1 MGRFLRNNKGIA
13 LILTLLIISI
23 IVSVTLQFN
32 RYMRDDLYAAVNLR
46 DGIKHGHIAKSG
58 FNYALA
64 VLYEDDTNVDFLH
77 DTWADSETLSEKS
90 ADLFEDGRFKLELSD
105 HSGMIQINSLVDEK
119 GKYNNIQ
126 KDLLTRFLQTPE
138 FGLKD
143 EEVDHIVNAIK
154 DWIDADDD
162 PTGFGG
168 AENSY
173 YQGLETPYSCQDAPV
188 EFIEELLLVKGIS
201 RELYEGTDTEG
212 TDKIPGIKSFLSPH
226 GDGKININT
235 ADPLVLRAL
244 ISDNPSDKMKEEMA
258 HDMDEYRLNE
268 DNKESL
274 SGTNWYMSVPG
285 MDGVNI
291 PPDLLTTLSTFFEIN
306 SEGQQKRANASEGFE
321 WVTAKQVTAI
331 VQRKDGELNILSW
344 KIE

>member
-1 MGRFLRNNKGIA
+1 MGRFLRNSKGIA

-32 RYMRDDLYAAVNLR
+32 RYMRDDLCAAVNLR

-64 VLYEDDTNVDFLH
+64 VLYEDDKNVDSVH
-77 DTWADSETLSEKS
+77 DSLADSKTLSEKS
-90 ADLFEDGRFKLELSD
+90 ADLFEDGRFELELKD

-126 KDLLTRFLQTPE
+126 KDLLTRFLQSQE

-173 YQGLETPYSCQDAPV
+173 YQGLETPYSCHDAPV
-188 EFIEELLLVKGIS
+188 EFIEELLLVKGIN
-201 RELYEGTDTEG
+201 RELFS
-212 TDKIPGIKSFLSPH
+212 GIESFLSPY

-235 ADPLVLRAL
+235 ADPLVLEALSDDIDHERAE
-244 ISDNPSDKMKEEMA
+244 DMADWRGKEENQ
-258 HDMDEYRLNE
+258 D
-268 DNKESL
+268 SL
-274 SGTNWYMSVPG
+274 SSTNWYKSVPG
-285 MDGVNI
+285 MGGVNI
-291 PPDLLTTLSTFFEIN
+291 EAGLLTTSSIYFEIT
-306 SEGQQKRANASEGFE
+306 SKGLKQAMTKL
-321 WVTAKQVTAI
+321 VTGMVE
-331 VQRKDGELNILSW
+331 RKIGEPIQILSW

>member
-1 MGRFLRNNKGIA
+1 MVRFLRNSKGIA

-32 RYMRDDLYAAVNLR
+32 RYMRDDLCAAVNLR

-64 VLYEDDTNVDFLH
+64 VLYEDETDVDSVH
-77 DTWADSETLSEKS
+77 DTWADSKTLSEKS

-119 GKYNNIQ
+119 GKYINIQ
-126 KDLLTRFLQTPE
+126 KNLLTRFLQSQE

-173 YQGLETPYSCQDAPV
+173 YQGLEIPYSCQDAPV
-188 EFIEELLLVKGIS
+188 EFLEELLLVKGIN
-201 RELYEGTDTEG
+201 RELFYG
-212 TDKIPGIKSFLSPH
+212 TDKMTGIESFLSPH

-235 ADPLVLRAL
+235 AQPLVLRAL
-244 ISDNPSDKMKEEMA
+244 ISDNSSYEMKEEMA

-274 SGTNWYMSVPG
+274 LSTNWYRGVPG

-291 PPDLLTTLSTFFEIN
+291 EPDLLTTLSTFFEIN
-306 SEGQQKRANASEGFE
+306 SEGQQKRGNASEGFE

>member
-13 LILTLLIISI
+13 LILTLLIISL

-58 FNYALA
+58 FNYVLA
-64 VLYEDDTNVDFLH
+64 VLYEDDTNVDSLH
-77 DTWADSETLSEKS
+77 DTWADSETLSERS

-119 GKYNNIQ
+119 GKYINIQ
-126 KDLLTRFLQTPE
+126 KDLLTRFLQSPE

-173 YQGLETPYSCQDAPV
+173 YQGLERPYSCQDAPV
-188 EFIEELLLVKGIS
+188 EFLEELLLVKGIN
-201 RELYEGTDTEG
+201 RELFYGTE
-212 TDKIPGIKSFLSPH
+212 KMPGIAFFLSPH

-235 ADPLVLRAL
+235 AEPLVLRAL

-274 SGTNWYMSVPG
+274 SSTNWYKSVPG

-291 PPDLLTTLSTFFEIN
+291 ESDLLTTLSTFFEIY
-306 SEGQQKRANASEGFE
+306 SEGQQKRANASEGYE

>member
-1 MGRFLRNNKGIA
+1 MGGFLRNSKGIA
-13 LILTLLIISI
+13 LILTLLIISL

-32 RYMRDDLYAAVNLR
+32 RYMRDDLCAAVNLR

-58 FNYALA
+58 LNYALA
-64 VLYEDDTNVDFLH
+64 VLYEDDTNVDSLH

-90 ADLFEDGRFKLELSD
+90 ADLFDDGRFKLEISD
-105 HSGMIQINSLVDEK
+105 HSGMIQINSLVDEE
-119 GKYNNIQ
+119 GKYNDNQ
-126 KDLLTRFLQTPE
+126 KELLTRFLQSPE

-173 YQGLETPYSCQDAPV
+173 YQGLETPYSCQDVSV
-188 EFIEELLLVKGIS
+188 EFLEELLLVKGIN
-201 RELYEGTDTEG
+201 RELFYGTE
-212 TDKIPGIKSFLSPH
+212 KMPGIASFLSPY

-235 ADPLVLRAL
+235 AEPLVLRAL

-274 SGTNWYMSVPG
+274 SSTNWYKSVPG

-291 PPDLLTTLSTFFEIN
+291 EPDLLTTLSTFFELN

-331 VQRKDGELNILSW
+331 VQRKVGELNILSW